1 MCAGVEI
8 NEDPIGL
15 LGGENLFRYAAN
27 RPANARDSLGLDWR
41 DDLIRNSAIVGSVIG
56 AILGA
61 SGGGAGGTFCRR
73 FAACLTINQ
82 TQGWRPGLA
91 RLLQRFAVYF
101 FGKRF
106 RFRTS
111 SKFFFSVFSASDG
124 NKSPRLTRSFTDSS
138 NRAA

>member
-27 RPANARDSLGLDWR
+27 RPANAWDSLGLDWR

-73 FAACLTINQ
+73 FAACLTYSN
-82 TQGWRPGLA
+82 PGLA
-91 RLLQRFAVYF
+91 PWAKLLQRFAVYF

>member
-82 TQGWRPGLA
+82 TQGWRPGLGS
-91 RLLQRFAVYF
+91 Y
-101 FGKRF
+101 
-106 RFRTS
+106 
-111 SKFFFSVFSASDG
+111 SASRFISSERDSASACRR
-124 NKSPRLTRSFTDSS
+124 NFSLAFSPRRTATKVP
-138 NRAA
+138 